1 MEDLVLLKEE
11 IRRKIWKIMEE
22 RNIAR
27 FPRPVFN
34 RIPNFEG
41 ADEAAR
47 RIQEHQIFQ
56 DARVL
61 KVNPDSPQKPIRES
75 ILSNGEMLITPAP
88 RLRSGFLLLNPKSV
102 PKSAFSYASTI
113 KGSFKYGRQIHL
125 AGLPRIEMII
135 VGSVAVSLDGARIGK
150 GGGYSEIECGILR
163 ELDLIDERTPIATT
177 VHEIQVLEKIPTEEH
192 DIPIDIIATPGR
204 IIETK
209 TRYPRPKGIFWE
221 KVTEKMLQDIPVLK
235 ELRETKHAIQI
246 QSRG

>member
-1 MEDLVLLKEE
+1 
-11 IRRKIWKIMEE
+11 MEE
-22 RNIAR
+22 RNVAG

-41 ADEAAR
+41 AEEAAR
-47 RIQEHQIFQ
+47 RLQELQIFQ

-61 KVNPDSPQKPIRES
+61 KVNPDSPQKPIREFT
-75 ILSNGEMLITPAP
+75 LSSGKTLITPAP
-88 RLRSGFLLLNPKSV
+88 RLKSGFLLLDPRAIPKPV
-102 PKSAFSYASTI
+102 FSYASTI
-113 KGSFKYGRQIHL
+113 KGAFKYGKQIDL
-125 AGLPRIEMII
+125 TELPRVNLII

-163 ELDLIDERTPIATT
+163 ELNLIDEKTAIATT
-177 VHEIQVLEKIPTEEH
+177 VHEIQLLEKIPTEEH
-192 DIPIDIIATPGR
+192 DIPIDIIATPER

-235 ELRETKHAIQI
+235 ELKEMKHAT
-246 QSRG
+246 

>member
-1 MEDLVLLKEE
+1 
-11 IRRKIWKIMEE
+11 MEE

-41 ADEAAR
+41 AEEAAR
-47 RIQEHQIFQ
+47 RLQKLQIFQ

-75 ILSNGEMLITPAP
+75 VLSNRKILVTPAP
-88 RLRSGFLLLNPKSV
+88 RLKSGFLLLDPKSILN
-102 PKSAFSYASTI
+102 STFSYASTI
-113 KGSFKYGRQIHL
+113 KGAFKYGKQIDL
-125 AGLPRIEMII
+125 TELPKVDLII

-163 ELDLIDERTPIATT
+163 ELNLIDEKTPIATT
-177 VHEIQVLEKIPTEEH
+177 VHEIQVLEEIPTEEH
-192 DIPIDIIATPGR
+192 DIPMDIIITQER

-221 KVTEKMLQDIPVLK
+221 KVTEKMLQDIRVLK
-235 ELRETKHAIQI
+235 QLKEMKHTT
-246 QSRG
+246 

>member
-1 MEDLVLLKEE
+1 VEDVALLKEE
-11 IRRKIWKIMEE
+11 IRGKIWKIMEE
-22 RNIAR
+22 RNVAR

-41 ADEAAR
+41 AEEAAR
-47 RIQEHQIFQ
+47 RLQELQIFQ

-75 ILSNGEMLITPAP
+75 VLSNGKILVTPAP
-88 RLRSGFLLLNPKSV
+88 RLKSGFLLLDPKSV

-113 KGSFKYGRQIHL
+113 KGAFKYGRQIDL
-125 AGLPRIEMII
+125 AELPRVDLII

-150 GGGYSEIECGILR
+150 GGGYSEIECGVLR
-163 ELDLIDERTPIATT
+163 ELNLIDEKTPIATT
-177 VHEIQVLEKIPTEEH
+177 VHEVQVLGKIPIEEH
-192 DIPIDIIATPGR
+192 DIPIDIIITPKR

-209 TRYPRPKGIFWE
+209 TRYSRPKGIFWE

-235 ELRETKHAIQI
+235 ELKGMKHAT
-246 QSRG
+246 